1 MAVLVDRRAKVAPQ
15 ALRRSSVDSSIA
27 QFSMGDRLRF
37 FRAEG
42 RKIRGAD
49 GAGKESLPGGR
60 RAQGEIPLVDG
71 IALQMTKEGV
81 L

>member
-1 MAVLVDRRAKVAPQ
+1 
-15 ALRRSSVDSSIA
+15 
-27 QFSMGDRLRF
+27 MGDRLRF